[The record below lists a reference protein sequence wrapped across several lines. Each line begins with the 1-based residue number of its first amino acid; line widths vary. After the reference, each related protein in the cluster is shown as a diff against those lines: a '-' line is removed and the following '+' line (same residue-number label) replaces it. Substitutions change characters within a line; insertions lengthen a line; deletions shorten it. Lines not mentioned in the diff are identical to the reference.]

1 MVRWEVGT
9 GESPEVSRP
18 SSLVYMTGNKRP
30 TPKILLE
37 PPPYAHCGVCTSLI
51 SLHTHA
57 YTHTDERMFTLTTNF
72 EFFIFSYF
80 KGLEEL
86 YQDFQ
91 NKTKINQAIKD
102 YLGTRI

>member
-1 MVRWEVGT
+1 
-9 GESPEVSRP
+9 
-18 SSLVYMTGNKRP
+18 
-30 TPKILLE
+30 
-37 PPPYAHCGVCTSLI
+37 
-51 SLHTHA
+51 
-57 YTHTDERMFTLTTNF
+57 MFTLTTNF

-102 YLGTRI
+102 YLGTRVWKTETVISVHFEEY